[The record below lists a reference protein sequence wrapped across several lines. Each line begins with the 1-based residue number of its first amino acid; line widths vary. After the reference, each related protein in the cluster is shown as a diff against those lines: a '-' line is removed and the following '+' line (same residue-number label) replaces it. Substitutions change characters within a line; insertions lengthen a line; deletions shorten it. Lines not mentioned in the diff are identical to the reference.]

1 MGCKECD
8 GIFSLYFK
16 VFFHKVGCTVDAPIT
31 TASQLRER
39 LERAAVVLEETGA
52 VDAARQVRAI
62 RT

>member
-1 MGCKECD
+1 MGCNECD
-8 GIFSLYFK
+8 GIYSLYFK

-39 LERAAVVLEETGA
+39 LERAAVVLDETGA
-52 VDAARQVRAI
+52 HDVARQVRAI